1 MGKRKIGMYGGKFI
15 PVHMGHVYA
24 MIKASTMVEELHVIV
39 SYDEEYEKEH
49 YYHHSHIEPIPY
61 KIRLRWWKQITKNLP
76 HVHVHAIYEPQTG
89 EFSDWELGA
98 ERIMAAVGKP
108 IDTVFSS
115 ENAYGEYFE
124 KLYPDAEHVMIDSAR
139 SVYPISAT
147 KIRTEGPLKHWEML
161 PKFVQSYFVKKI
173 VVVGTESCGKSTLV
187 KNLATL
193 YNTAHVEEWGRTYY
207 ERLGTYETLESDFPE
222 IAFEHQYQIK
232 EQLKKANKLLFI
244 DTEALVTQ
252 FFSIAYEGKTQPV
265 LNEIAKLQQFDL
277 WLFLEPDVDWIDDGT
292 RVFGEENVRQTNN
305 DILKSLLEEAGIQTI
320 SISGSYQERL
330 EKAMEE
336 VNKLLG
342 VNGLQVS

>member
-1 MGKRKIGMYGGKFI
+1 MCKRKIGMYGGKFI

-39 SYDEEYEKEH
+39 SYDEYYEKKH
-49 YYHHSHIEPIPY
+49 YYHSLHMEPISY
-61 KIRLRWWKQITKNLP
+61 KMRLRWWKQITRDLP

-89 EFSDWELGA
+89 QFSDWGLGA
-98 ERIMAAVGKP
+98 EKIKAVIGKT

-115 ENAYGEYFE
+115 EHEYGDYFE
-124 KLYPDAEHVMIDSAR
+124 KLYPEAKHIIIDGAR
-139 SVYPISAT
+139 EVYPISAT

-161 PKFVQSYFVKKI
+161 PEVVRPYFVKKV

-232 EQLKKANKLLFI
+232 EQLKKANKLLFV

-265 LNEIAKLQQFDL
+265 LSEIAKLQHFDL
-277 WLFLEPDVDWIDDGT
+277 WLFLEPDVDWVDDGT
-292 RVFGEENVRQTNN
+292 RVFGEEKVRQTNN
-305 DILKSLLEEAGIQTI
+305 SILQSLLEEAGIHTV
-320 SISGSYQERL
+320 SITGNFQERL
-330 EKAMEE
+330 EKALQE
-336 VNKLLG
+336 VNQLLG
-342 VNGLQVS
+342 VNGL

>member
-15 PVHMGHVYA
+15 PVHMGHVHA
-24 MIKASTMVEELHVIV
+24 MIKASTMVEELHVII
-39 SYDEEYEKEH
+39 SYDEEYEAAH
-49 YYHHSHIEPIPY
+49 YYHDSPMSPISY
-61 KIRLRWWKQITKNLP
+61 KMRLRWWKQITKDLP
-76 HVHVHAIYEPQTG
+76 HVYVHAIYDPQTG
-89 EFSDWELGA
+89 QFSDWELGA
-98 ERIMAAVGKP
+98 EKIKAVIGKP

-115 ENAYGEYFE
+115 ENAYEEYFE
-124 KLYPDAEHVMIDSAR
+124 KLYPEAEHIIIDSAR
-139 SVYPISAT
+139 KVYPISAT
-147 KIRTEGPLKHWEML
+147 TIRTEGPLKHWEML
-161 PKFVQSYFVKKI
+161 PKIVQPYFVKKV

-187 KNLATL
+187 KNLAAL
-193 YNTAHVEEWGRTYY
+193 YNTAHVEEWGRMYY

-265 LNEIAKLQQFDL
+265 LTEIAKLQQFDL
-277 WLFLEPDVDWIDDGT
+277 WLFLEPDVDWVDDGT
-292 RVFGEENVRQTNN
+292 RVFGEENVRQANN
-305 DILKSLLEEAGIQTI
+305 RILKSLLEEAGIHTI
-320 SISGSYQERL
+320 SITGNYQERL

-342 VNGLQVS
+342 VNDL

>member
-1 MGKRKIGMYGGKFI
+1 MCKRKIGMYGGKFI

-24 MIKASTMVEELHVIV
+24 MIKASTMVDELHVIV

-49 YYHHSHIEPIPY
+49 YYHSPHMAPIPY
-61 KIRLRWWKQITKNLP
+61 KMRLRWWKQITRDLP

-89 EFSDWELGA
+89 QFSDWELGA
-98 ERIMAAVGKP
+98 EKIKAVIGKT

-115 ENAYGEYFE
+115 EHGYGDYFE
-124 KLYPDAEHVMIDSAR
+124 KLYPEAEHIIIDGAR
-139 SVYPISAT
+139 EAYPISAT

-161 PKFVQSYFVKKI
+161 PEVVRPYFVKKV

-232 EQLKKANKLLFI
+232 EQLKKANKLLFV

-252 FFSIAYEGKTQPV
+252 FFSIAYEGKRQSV
-265 LNEIAKLQQFDL
+265 LSEIAKLQQFDL
-277 WLFLEPDVDWIDDGT
+277 WLFLEPDVDWVDDGT
-292 RVFGEENVRQTNN
+292 RVFGEEKIRQTNN
-305 DILKSLLEEAGIQTI
+305 SILKSLLEEAGIHAV
-320 SISGSYQERL
+320 SITGNFQERL
-330 EKAMEE
+330 EKALQE
-336 VNKLLG
+336 VNQLLG
-342 VNGLQVS
+342 VNEL

>member
-1 MGKRKIGMYGGKFI
+1 MCKRKIGMYGGKFL

-39 SYDEEYEKEH
+39 SYDEAYEKEQ
-49 YYHHSHIEPIPY
+49 YYHGSHIAPLPY
-61 KIRLRWWKQITKNLP
+61 KLRLRWWKQITKNLA
-76 HVHVHAIYEPQTG
+76 HVHVHAIYEPQTDQ
-89 EFSDWELGA
+89 FSDWELGA
-98 ERIMAAVGKP
+98 KKIKAVIGKP

-115 ENAYGEYFE
+115 EHVYGEYFE
-124 KLYPDAEHVMIDSAR
+124 KLYPDAEHIIIDSVR
-139 SVYPISAT
+139 KTYPIAAST
-147 KIRTEGPLKHWEML
+147 IRTEGPLKHWEML
-161 PKFVQSYFVKKI
+161 PKAVQPYFVKKV

-187 KNLATL
+187 KNLAVL
-193 YNTAHVEEWGRTYY
+193 YNTAYVEEWGRTYY

-252 FFSIAYEGKTQPV
+252 FFSIAYEGKPQPV

-292 RVFGEENVRQTNN
+292 RVFGEEKVRQTNN
-305 DILKSLLEEAGIQTI
+305 RILKSLLEDAGIHAI
-320 SISGSYQERL
+320 SISGSYEERL
-330 EKAMEE
+330 EKAIEE
-336 VNKLLG
+336 VNKLLE
-342 VNGLQVS
+342 VNGL